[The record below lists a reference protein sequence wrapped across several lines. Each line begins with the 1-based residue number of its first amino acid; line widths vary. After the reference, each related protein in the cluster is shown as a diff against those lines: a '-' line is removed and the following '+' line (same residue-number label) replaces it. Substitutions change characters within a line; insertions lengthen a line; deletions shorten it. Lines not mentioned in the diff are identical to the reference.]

1 MKQAEYLM
9 ENEAEADRLE
19 IKTRRS
25 VVERHARWAGLLPGM
40 RVADIGCGPGMTTH
54 ILQQMV
60 QPGGQTVGVD
70 FSGIRIARA
79 KSRYRESGISFYC
92 MDVHDDLSMLGT
104 FDMVWV
110 RFLLE
115 YQRSRSFEIVRR
127 LERLLRPGGILCLI
141 DLDQNCLNHYDVPP
155 RLARTLYGLMDHLA
169 RHNDFDPEAGRKL
182 YTYLY
187 DLGFENIDV
196 HMEPHHLI
204 FGEIGDVD
212 YFNWEKKVATAG
224 KNSGYPFTEYKG
236 DFEAFYC
243 EFNEFFT
250 NPRRFTYTPVIC
262 CRGRKPQPVFQLGP

>member
-1 MKQAEYLM
+1 MKQTEYLM
-9 ENEAEADRLE
+9 ENEAEAERIEL
-19 IKTRRS
+19 KTHKA

-54 ILQQMV
+54 ILHQMV
-60 QPGGQTVGVD
+60 QPGGKAVGVD
-70 FSGIRIARA
+70 FSGMRIARA
-79 KSRYRESGISFYC
+79 KNRYREAGISFHR
-92 MDVHDDLSMLGT
+92 MNVHDDLSMLGT

-115 YQRSRSFEIVRR
+115 YQRTRSFQIVRR
-127 LERLLRPGGILCLI
+127 LEGLLRPGGILCLI

-155 RLARTLYGLMDHLA
+155 RLARTLNGLMDHLA

-182 YTYLY
+182 YSHLY

-204 FGEIGDVD
+204 FGNINDAD
-212 YFNWEKKVATAG
+212 YSNWKAKVATAG
-224 KNSGYPFTEYKG
+224 MNSGYPFAEYKG
-236 DFEAFYC
+236 GFGAFYK
-243 EFNEFFT
+243 EFKAFFT

-262 CRGRKPQPVFQLGP
+262 CRGRKPQQLYPV